1 MESKDY
7 NNALIFALKSITQLG
22 NHLFRF
28 PRLQSAFTLLDE
40 CLGTTPL
47 HWAFALG
54 RPQVASCLLH
64 FGADLNIRNEN
75 GDTPFEMADK
85 FGTWCLVFERVVFEH
100 EAREFQ

>member
-85 FGTWCLVFERVVFEH
+85 FGTLCSSVGV
-100 EAREFQ
+100 

>member
-1 MESKDY
+1 MVFECGQTQSNSLIPQEKPTLESCK
-7 NNALIFALKSITQLG
+7 
-22 NHLFRF
+22 
-28 PRLQSAFTLLDE
+28 LDDE
-40 CLGTTPL
+40 EEYSKHKRSNTGTTPL

-85 FGTWCLVFERVVFEH
+85 FGTLCSSVGV
-100 EAREFQ
+100 